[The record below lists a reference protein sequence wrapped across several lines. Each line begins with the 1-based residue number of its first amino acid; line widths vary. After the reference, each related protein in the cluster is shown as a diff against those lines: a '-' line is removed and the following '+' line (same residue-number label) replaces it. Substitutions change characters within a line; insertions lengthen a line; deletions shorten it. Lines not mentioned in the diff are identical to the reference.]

1 MKLTK
6 ALPTLIA
13 ALLLTGAST
22 EAVAESCDGGQH
34 ASTKDIV
41 DTAIAAG
48 SFKTLVAAVQAAG
61 LVDTLKGEG
70 PFTVLAPS
78 DQAFAKLP
86 EGTVQALLKDKKAL
100 TAVLTYHVLPGKV
113 PASKVASMR
122 WAKTAQGQSLLVR
135 GKSETIRFDGARVIA
150 ADIPASNGIIHVIDT
165 VLLPRKD
172 IVQTAVEAGSFKT
185 LVAAVEAAQLDET
198 LKSKG
203 PFTVFAPADSAFAKL
218 PEGAVAGLL
227 KDEPKLKAVL
237 TYHVVPGRVLS
248 GDIAVGT
255 TEVRT
260 VNGLELR
267 IERSKDGAITING
280 VKVTGKD
287 IVAGNGII
295 HVIDSVILP
304 QQG

>member
-135 GKSETIRFDGARVIA
+135 GK
-150 ADIPASNGIIHVIDT
+150 IPASNGIIHVIDT